1 MTDNQTNQF
10 SALDDFLDDYLDL
23 PVRGRDGEVRVY
35 RIEDPPAED
44 GIRIERITTLAARLA
59 AGQTRENL
67 PVLDDDEERDL
78 YRMCLGDA
86 YDEMLADGVGW
97 AQFKHVA
104 MTAMFWVISD
114 KETAQEFWQTG
125 QQPGKAANREARRAQ
140 ARRGTSGSGG
150 ANTTPQLAST
160 NGTRAASRPR
170 DRRGRRP
177 GASRA

>member
-1 MTDNQTNQF
+1 MAETNQF
-10 SALDDFLDDYLDL
+10 EALDDFLDDYLEL

-59 AGQTRENL
+59 AGETRADL
-67 PVLDDDEERDL
+67 PVLDDKEERDL
-78 YRMCLGDA
+78 YRMCLGDT

-104 MTAMFWVISD
+104 MTVMFWVIAD
-114 KETAQEFWQTG
+114 KETAAEFWKSG

-140 ARRGTSGSGG
+140 AKRSTSASGG
-150 ANTTPQLAST
+150 ASTTPQLAST
-160 NGTRAASRPR
+160 SGTRAGSRHR
-170 DRRGRRP
+170 GRRGR
-177 GASRA
+177 GQGTSLG